1 MRKQSMEQKM
11 KRMKEEYNKIK
22 KQCTFCSEG
31 ENFGRYSESEKRK
44 EKEKKNPKL

>member
-11 KRMKEEYNKIK
+11 KRMKEEYNK
-22 KQCTFCSEG
+22 CTFCSEG
-31 ENFGRYSESEKRK
+31 ENFGRHSESEKRK